1 MKPRIILSLVAF
13 ATAAQAAEFHVATN
27 GADGNSGT
35 KKAPLRTIQR
45 AADLAQPGDVITV
58 HEGIYREEV
67 NPPRAG
73 LSDAQRIVY
82 TAAPG
87 AKVVIKGSEPV
98 KGWTRVQN
106 DTWKVTLP
114 NSFFGDFNPYADLIR
129 GDWFNAKGRKHHTGA
144 VYIDGHW
151 LKEAP
156 SKDIV
161 LKPAGT
167 TLKSKANPR
176 ASLLSLAWL
185 QPAGNPAGKVMATSA
200 TRRQGTRNVA
210 RAEVGQAVGQ
220 IKSGNWLEFEG
231 VDFGSES
238 YELAFHVASVG
249 SSSLEI
255 RKDNIDGVVLGR
267 SIIPDT
273 GGWEQWKTV
282 KVGINVLSGVN
293 NFAVVFKNDD
303 TTNAE
308 EVFDYKGLH
317 ESCLWFGEVDDKN
330 TTIYAQFK
338 DLDPNE
344 RETEINVRQAVFYPR
359 KTGRNYITVRGFTMM
374 HAATPWAPPTAE
386 QVGLIG
392 THWSKG
398 WIIENNTISHSKCV
412 GITLGKY
419 GDEWDNKSATATAYN
434 DTIERALKNGWN
446 KETVGSHVVRNN
458 TVSHCEQAG
467 IVGSLGCVFSTVAG
481 NEFRHIHTHKLF
493 SGAEMAAIKFH
504 ASIDMVIKDNLVRQ
518 CGGLGVL
525 WLDWMAQ
532 GTRISGNLFYNNL
545 DQNVFMEV
553 DHGPYLLDN
562 NIFLG
567 STFKN
572 WSQGGAYCYNILPGA
587 ITVLPQKRE
596 TPYHRPHSTEV
607 LALSSIAGGD
617 DRHLNNLM
625 TEPDPFR
632 AIKKFKNMVIEGN
645 QPVQSAEIREKAD
658 GIYLSFEL
666 PEIQPTQPVTAERL
680 GKTLVSKAAFEN
692 PDGSPIK
699 IATDYFGKPRD
710 LANPGAGPFAGL
722 KPGRHEIKV
731 WPKKTRTPAN
741 GANGRE

>member
-1 MKPRIILSLVAF
+1 LKTISA
-13 ATAAQAAEFHVATN
+13 AAE
-27 GADGNSGT
+27 
-35 KKAPLRTIQR
+35 
-45 AADLAQPGDVITV
+45 LAQPGDTIIV

-67 NPPRAG
+67 NPPRGG
-73 LSDAQRIVY
+73 LSDAQRIIY

-98 KGWTRVQN
+98 KGWTRVEN

-114 NSFFGDFNPYADLIR
+114 NSFFGDFNPYSDLIR

-156 SKDIV
+156 SKEIV

-167 TLKSKANPR
+167 TLKSTKKPGAH
-176 ASLLSLAWL
+176 LLNIAWL
-185 QPAGNPAGKVMATSA
+185 QPVGNPAGKVLATSA
-200 TRRQGTRNVA
+200 TKRRGVNDATA
-210 RAEVGQAVGQ
+210 GELGQVVGQ
-220 IKSGNWLEFEG
+220 IKSENWLEFEG

-238 YELAFHVASVG
+238 YALAFHVASAG
-249 SSSLEI
+249 SSSSLEI
-255 RKDNIDGVVLGR
+255 RKDSINGAVLG
-267 SIIPDT
+267 SAIIPDT
-273 GGWEQWKTV
+273 GGWDQWKTV
-282 KVGINVLSGVN
+282 EVGIDVLTGIK
-293 NFAVVFKNDD
+293 NFALFFKNDETTD
-303 TTNAE
+303 TI

-317 ESCLWFGEVDDKN
+317 ESCLWFAEVDDKS
-330 TTIYAQFK
+330 TTIWAQFK

-344 RETEINVRQAVFYPR
+344 REIEINVRRTVFYPR

-398 WIIENNTISHSKCV
+398 WIIENNTISHSRCV

-419 GDEWDNKSATATAYN
+419 GDEWDNLSATATAYN
-434 DTIERALKNGWN
+434 ETIERALKNGWN

-458 TVSHCEQAG
+458 TVTHCEQAG
-467 IVGSLGCVFSTVAG
+467 IVGSLGCIFSTVEG
-481 NEFRHIHTHKLF
+481 NEFRHIYTHKLF

-504 ASIDMVIKDNLVRQ
+504 ASIDMVIKSNLARQ
-518 CGGLGVL
+518 CGGTGVL

-532 GTRISGNLFYNNL
+532 GTRVSGNLFYNNL
-545 DQNVFMEV
+545 DPNVFMEV
-553 DHGPYLLDN
+553 NHGPFLLDN

-567 STFKN
+567 FTFKN

-587 ITVLPQKRE
+587 ITVDPQTRE

-607 LALSSIAGGD
+607 LGLSSITGGD
-617 DRHLNNLM
+617 DRYLNNLM
-625 TEPDPFR
+625 TEPDPFG
-632 AIKKFKNMVIEGN
+632 AIENFKNMVLDGN
-645 QPVQSAEIREKAD
+645 QLVRCAEALEKDD
-658 GIYLSFEL
+658 GVYLSFEL
-666 PEIQPTQPVTAERL
+666 PEINPTQPVNAKRL
-680 GKTLVSKAAFEN
+680 GETLVSQSAFEN
-692 PDGSPIK
+692 PDGTPVTL
-699 IATDYFGKPRD
+699 ATDYFGKPRD
-710 LANPGAGPFAGL
+710 PANPGAGPFAGL

-731 WPKKTRTPAN
+731 WPK
-741 GANGRE
+741 

>member
-1 MKPRIILSLVAF
+1 MIKKNISIALAMASAAGLSPAKDYHVGAEHPLK
-13 ATAAQAAEFHVATN
+13 TISSAAE
-27 GADGNSGT
+27 
-35 KKAPLRTIQR
+35 
-45 AADLAQPGDVITV
+45 LAQPGDTVIV

-67 NPPRAG
+67 NPPRGG

-82 TAAPG
+82 TVAPG

-114 NSFFGDFNPYADLIR
+114 NTFFGDFNPYADLIR
-129 GDWFNAKGRKHHTGA
+129 GDWFNAKGRTHHTGA

-151 LKEAP
+151 IKEAA
-156 SKDIV
+156 SKDTV

-176 ASLLSLAWL
+176 APLLNLAWL

-210 RAEVGQAVGQ
+210 PAEVGRAVGH
-220 IKSGNWLEFEG
+220 IKNGNWLEFKG
-231 VDFGSES
+231 VDCGSES

-249 SSSLEI
+249 SSRLEI
-255 RKDNIDGVVLGR
+255 RKDNIDGVVLG
-267 SIIPDT
+267 SAIIPDT
-273 GGWEQWKTV
+273 GGWDHWKTV
-282 KVGINVLSGVN
+282 KVGIDVLSGVN

-303 TTNAE
+303 TTNAVE
-308 EVFDYKGLH
+308 MFNYIGLH

-344 RETEINVRQAVFYPR
+344 RETEINVRKTVFYPR
-359 KTGRNYITVRGFTMM
+359 KPGRNYITVRGFTMM
-374 HAATPWAPPTAE
+374 HAATNWAPPTAE

-458 TVSHCEQAG
+458 TVTHCEQAG
-467 IVGSLGCVFSTVAG
+467 IVGSLGCIFSTVEG

-493 SGAEMAAIKFH
+493 TGAETAAIKFH

-518 CGGLGVL
+518 SGGYGLL

-532 GTRISGNLFYNNL
+532 GTRVSGNLFFDNL
-545 DQNVFMEV
+545 DPNVFMEV
-553 DHGPYLLDN
+553 NHGPFLLDS

-567 STFKN
+567 SNFKN

-587 ITVLPQKRE
+587 ITVSPQGRE

-607 LALSSIAGGD
+607 LGLSSIAGGD
-617 DRHLNNLM
+617 DRYLNNLM
-625 TEPDPFR
+625 TAPDPFG
-632 AIKKFKNMVIEGN
+632 AIKKVKNMVVEGN
-645 QPVQSAEIREKAD
+645 QPVQSAEIREKTD

-666 PEIQPTQPVTAERL
+666 PELQPSQPVTAERL

-692 PDGSPIK
+692 PDGTPMT

-710 LANPGAGPFAGL
+710 PANPGAGPFAGL

-731 WPKKTRTPAN
+731 WPK
-741 GANGRE
+741 

>member
-1 MKPRIILSLVAF
+1 MIKKTTSIALAIASATTL
-13 ATAAQAAEFHVATN
+13 ATAKDYPVGADHPLKTISAAAE
-27 GADGNSGT
+27 
-35 KKAPLRTIQR
+35 
-45 AADLAQPGDVITV
+45 LAQPGDNVIV

-67 NPPRAG
+67 NPPRGG
-73 LSDAQRIVY
+73 LSDAERIVY

-98 KGWTRVQN
+98 KGWTRVEN

-114 NSFFGDFNPYADLIR
+114 NSFFGHFNPYANAIG
-129 GDWFNAKGRKHHTGA
+129 GDWFQDKGRTHHTGA

-156 SKDIV
+156 SKDMV

-167 TLKSKANPR
+167 IWKSKARPG
-176 ASLLSLAWL
+176 APLLNLAWL

-200 TRRQGTRNVA
+200 TRREGTRNVA
-210 RAEVGQAVGQ
+210 PAEVGRAVGQ

-231 VDFGSES
+231 VDCGSES
-238 YELAFHVASVG
+238 YELAFHVASEG

-267 SIIPDT
+267 AIIPDT
-273 GGWEQWKTV
+273 GGWDQWKTV
-282 KVGINVLSGVN
+282 KVGIDVLSGVN
-293 NFAVVFKNDD
+293 NFALVFKNDD

-308 EVFDYKGLH
+308 EVFDYQGLY
-317 ESCLWFGEVDDKN
+317 ESCRWFGEVDDKN

-338 DLDPNE
+338 DLDPNA
-344 RETEINVRQAVFYPR
+344 RDTEINARRTVFYPS
-359 KTGRNYITVRGFTMM
+359 KPGRNFITVRGFTMM
-374 HAATPWAPPTAE
+374 HAATNWAPPTAE

-446 KETVGSHVVRNN
+446 KETVGSHVVRKN
-458 TVSHCEQAG
+458 TVTHCEQAG
-467 IVGSLGCVFSTVAG
+467 IVGSLGCIFSTVEG

-493 SGAEMAAIKFH
+493 SGAETAAIKFH
-504 ASIDMVIKDNLVRQ
+504 AAIDMVIKDNLVRQ
-518 CGGLGVL
+518 SGGYGLL

-545 DQNVFMEV
+545 DPNVFMEV
-553 DHGPYLLDN
+553 NHGPFLLDN

-567 STFKN
+567 SNFKN

-587 ITVLPQKRE
+587 ITVKPQTRE
-596 TPYHRPHSTEV
+596 TPYHRPHTTEV
-607 LALSSIAGGD
+607 LGLSSIAGGD
-617 DRHLNNLM
+617 DRYLNNLM
-625 TEPDPFR
+625 TQPNAFDSIEKT
-632 AIKKFKNMVIEGN
+632 IKNMLVKGN
-645 QPVQSAEIREKAD
+645 QPVQSAKILEKDD

-680 GKTLVSKAAFEN
+680 GKTLVSQAAFEN
-692 PDGSPIK
+692 PAGTPMTL
-699 IATDYFGKPRD
+699 ATDYFGKPRD
-710 LANPGAGPFAGL
+710 PANPGAGPFTGL
-722 KPGRHEIKV
+722 KPGKHEIKV